1 MFLLLF
7 SLIRLTN
14 PLTTLSLQCHIRVL
28 ESVQENITILL
39 VGLEYLLNISYV
51 DDIEVFKVLLVKFL
65 NITYLT
71 FVIVVIVSTISECH
85 GLQVCLDYWNSLVS
99 ELFDSNH
106 NLDSPAG
113 VAHMMGLQV
122 EVPLKYF

>member
-1 MFLLLF
+1 M
-7 SLIRLTN
+7 
-14 PLTTLSLQCHIRVL
+14 
-28 ESVQENITILL
+28 
-39 VGLEYLLNISYV
+39 
-51 DDIEVFKVLLVKFL
+51 
-65 NITYLT
+65 
-71 FVIVVIVSTISECH
+71 IVYTISECH

-122 EVPLKYF
+122 EMIFSVPLKHFEYSVFLFMGIMLIIVPVNTVSFVK